1 MTSAHI
7 VAVVAIVFGTLYG
20 IFDLLAKSKS
30 KNKNTE
36 ELEAV
41 KKQLEDELTDVKQRL
56 AVLEKIVTDEKYN
69 LRSEIDA
76 LDKVS

>member
-56 AVLEKIVTDEKYN
+56 AVLEKIVTDGKYDLKN
-69 LRSEIDA
+69 EINS
-76 LDKVS
+76 L